1 MEIFSS
7 SMSFRSS
14 SSMAVGADG
23 AGGGPRATVPAMRV
37 SLRGRQGGR
46 RIDLV
51 LGLLLATAVLT
62 GTAAN
67 TIGVDWP
74 LDLIQLHAAAALA
87 ILLLAPWKYV
97 VIRRGLR
104 RTRRGRGK
112 KALSLTLAAFV
123 LITIGSGLLHS
134 TGKVEFVGPL
144 TLMQIHVGAAVGA
157 VLAVAAHFF
166 GHAVRPRRTDPDRRA
181 LLRLGV
187 LGAGAAVA
195 TAAWDTAA
203 TAGGRRFT
211 GSIAKPSLEVT
222 AWFNDAVPHLDPAR
236 WSLRV
241 GSATFDLDAVRALP
255 HERFTAVLDCTS
267 GWYSSQ
273 DWDGVRLSALL
284 TAARAPADGWRSLKV
299 TSATG
304 YARWFGADTL
314 DDVWLVTAVGGRPL
328 TFGHG
333 FPARVVAPGRRGF
346 WWVKWVTSIQPSARP
361 PWAQSFFPLS

>member
-1 MEIFSS
+1 
-7 SMSFRSS
+7 
-14 SSMAVGADG
+14 
-23 AGGGPRATVPAMRV
+23 MRV

-46 RIDLV
+46 RVDLA
-51 LGLLLATAVLT
+51 LGLLLASAVLT

-67 TIGVDWP
+67 TIGVNWP

-104 RTRRGRGK
+104 RARRGRGK
-112 KALSLTLAAFV
+112 KALSVTLATLV

-134 TGKVEFVGPL
+134 TGKVEFAGPL
-144 TLMQIHVGAAVGA
+144 TLMQIHVGAAIGA
-157 VLAVAAHFF
+157 LLAVAAHFL
-166 GHAVRPRRTDPDRRA
+166 GHAVRPRRADADRRA

-203 TAGGRRFT
+203 VAGGRRFT
-211 GSIAKPSLEVT
+211 GSIAKPWPEVT
-222 AWFNDAVPHLDPAR
+222 TWFNDGIPRIDPAAWR
-236 WSLRV
+236 LRV
-241 GSATFDLDAVRALP
+241 GAAELDVDAVRALP
-255 HERFTAVLDCTS
+255 HQRFTAILDCTS

-273 DWDGVRLSALL
+273 EWDGVRLTALL
-284 TAARAPADGWRSLKV
+284 DAAEVPAGGWRSV
-299 TSATG
+299 RVRSATG
-304 YARWFGADTL
+304 YARWFGAGTL
-314 DDVWLVTAVGGRPL
+314 DDVWLVTAVGGEPL
-328 TFGHG
+328 TYGHG
-333 FPARVVAPGRRGF
+333 FPARIVAPGRRGF